1 MPLSNLLLIFCPS
14 LAMSPPLLRLLCEG
28 EGIWDGPIKAEVL
41 VEEDSNS
48 GEDGSVDSDME
59 DSNTQDE
66 NDAGDDAEQPTSS
79 GKQDTDIV
87 SSSSEEHRKARPRSR
102 INVGRARVATIYL
115 PTSPRDVQPRF
126 VSDTLSA
133 AGASDD
139 RHASQ
144 KLTSPSTG
152 RMPLDASNSFNSSLS
167 TPYSPPPL
175 TSDSD
180 SLGTP
185 ASLNTDDTP
194 SEGEH
199 GQTTTALGTAVPPPT
214 PRVQSDLP
222 SPRKIRKSSIGNP
235 VVFPPVAGSA
245 PVTPVEFLPALR
257 LSSYSSS
264 SPELGPDDSPRRKSK
279 VSLQD
284 LLPKRSLSSLLG
296 RSPATPDSS
305 RSFSTPPSQTRISAT
320 PPVLDFSLNQS
331 PIKLD
336 MDFAE
341 SEFSSGHSNEDEFS
355 KVKSFGNGKS
365 VPRLDVPSFSNSN
378 SQDSDPMKSAVS
390 TSSTSSGMFYT
401 PPTSYRQLTH
411 AHSEASLN
419 STGSY
424 SLLEFGFNKETLGD
438 GIDDSDDWAKSVL
451 IAARTDSK
459 SGQ

>member
-1 MPLSNLLLIFCPS
+1 M
-14 LAMSPPLLRLLCEG
+14 
-28 EGIWDGPIKAEVL
+28 
-41 VEEDSNS
+41 
-48 GEDGSVDSDME
+48 DSDVDDFE
-59 DSNTQDE
+59 TQGGNE
-66 NDAGDDAEQPTSS
+66 AGDDAEQP
-79 GKQDTDIV
+79 GKQGNGTD
-87 SSSSEEHRKARPRSR
+87 SSSTEEHGKARPRSR
-102 INVGRARVATIYL
+102 INPGRARVATIYL

-126 VSDTLSA
+126 VSDTLTPS
-133 AGASDD
+133 GASDD
-139 RHASQ
+139 KHSSQ
-144 KLTSPSTG
+144 KITTPSTG
-152 RMPLDASNSFNSSLS
+152 RSQIDASNSYNSSVS

-185 ASLNTDDTP
+185 ASSNTDDLS

-199 GQTTTALGTAVPPPT
+199 GQTTSTPGTAIAHLT
-214 PRVQSDLP
+214 PRAQSDLP

-235 VVFPPVAGSA
+235 ITFPAVADSA

-264 SPELGPDDSPRRKSK
+264 SPELGPEDSSRRKSK
-279 VSLQD
+279 ISLQD

-296 RSPATPDSS
+296 RSPTTPDSA

-336 MDFAE
+336 IDFADAG
-341 SEFSSGHSNEDEFS
+341 SAGRSHDDEFTNM
-355 KVKSFGNGKS
+355 KSYSDGKS
-365 VPRLDVPSFSNSN
+365 VPRLDVPMFRASN

-390 TSSTSSGMFYT
+390 TSSTSSGIFYT
-401 PPTSYRQLTH
+401 PPTSYRALTH

-424 SLLEFGFNKETLGD
+424 SLLEFGFKKESLGD
-438 GIDDSDDWAKSVL
+438 GIDDSDDWARSVL
-451 IAARTDSK
+451 AATTDSK